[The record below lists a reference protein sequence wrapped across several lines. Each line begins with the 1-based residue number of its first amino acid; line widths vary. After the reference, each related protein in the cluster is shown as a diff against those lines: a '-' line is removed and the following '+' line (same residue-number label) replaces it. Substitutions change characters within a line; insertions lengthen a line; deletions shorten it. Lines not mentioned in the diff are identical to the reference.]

1 MRVLFY
7 ICLLAIAIAF
17 FCTACS
23 SGSSHEDQ
31 AGQNEQTLVKYTQI
45 DTTGNVISEVVPPSK
60 ITKHGLIMRSS
71 DFSCLSAS
79 LATILKYSFNENA
92 TEETVMQ
99 GMLTYGNTEEINQ
112 RKAFSLL
119 DMKTY
124 LEAIGYTGTGYKI
137 VDGISLSQL
146 QNDTFDSFAQV
157 SITPI
162 EIAGVKRFVVLR
174 GYDQNNIYLGDPSN
188 GNICMSIQN
197 YAGVI
202 CDNTIFVVGRNDSSQ
217 EESFILYETKPS
229 MRYMKHIDDASMAE
243 IF

>member
-1 MRVLFY
+1 M
-7 ICLLAIAIAF
+7 
-17 FCTACS
+17 
-23 SGSSHEDQ
+23 
-31 AGQNEQTLVKYTQI
+31 N
-45 DTTGNVISEVVPPSK
+45 EVVPPSK
-60 ITKHGLIMRSS
+60 ITKHRLIMRSS
-71 DFSCLSAS
+71 DFGCGPAS

-99 GMLTYGNTEEINQ
+99 GMLTYGEIEKITQ

-119 DMKTY
+119 DMKKY

-137 VDGISLSQL
+137 VAGISLSQL
-146 QNDTFDSFAQV
+146 QNDNSDSIAQV

-162 EIAGVKRFVVLR
+162 EMAGIKRFVVFR
-174 GYDQNNIYLGDPSN
+174 GYDQNNIYLGDPSI
-188 GNICMSIQN
+188 GNICMSIHD

-202 CDNTIFVVGRNDSSQ
+202 CDNIIFVVGRNDSSQ
-217 EESFILYETKPS
+217 EESFILYGTKPS